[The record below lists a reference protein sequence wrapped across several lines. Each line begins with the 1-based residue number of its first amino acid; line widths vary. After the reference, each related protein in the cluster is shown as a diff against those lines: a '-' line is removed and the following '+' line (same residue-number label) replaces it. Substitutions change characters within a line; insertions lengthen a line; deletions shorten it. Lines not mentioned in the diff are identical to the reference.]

1 MEKHDDILKELESI
15 SPKLA
20 EIPRKDSFQVQE
32 DYFTRLSETVH
43 QRIHDEQNQGKVIR
57 GHMFGP
63 STLKWAAAFIV
74 IGILGSGYYYFAW
87 NSFYDRNIATTEA
100 YILENVDEEIITDY
114 FTELPDKANKNKEAI
129 DNSLDNI
136 DEEIIIEGL

>member
-1 MEKHDDILKELESI
+1 MQKSDEIKKELESI

-20 EIPRKDSFQVQE
+20 EIQRQDAFNVQE
-32 DYFTRLSETVH
+32 DYFTNLPDQV
-43 QRIHDEQNQGKVIR
+43 QKRIRKKEKPEIIVR
-57 GHMFGP
+57 GHIFGS
-63 STLKWAAAFIV
+63 STIKWAAACIAILV
-74 IGILGSGYYYFAW
+74 LGSGYYFLAW
-87 NSFYDRNIATTEA
+87 NSFNNRNSVYNEA
-100 YILENVDEEIITDY
+100 YVLENVDEEIITDY